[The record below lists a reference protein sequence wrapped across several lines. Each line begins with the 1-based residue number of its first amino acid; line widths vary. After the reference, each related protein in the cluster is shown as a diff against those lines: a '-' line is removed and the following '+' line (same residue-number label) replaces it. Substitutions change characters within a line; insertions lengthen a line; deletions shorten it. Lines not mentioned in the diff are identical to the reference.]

1 MTRSLSMMEARAR
14 LTTLPEEL
22 EQSPETGAISVTRR
36 GKPVLAV
43 MHWDLYD
50 SLVETLEILGD
61 SRLMRQLR
69 KGIEDAKRGR
79 SSTTRQIRK
88 KLGL

>member
-1 MTRSLSMMEARAR
+1 MTKSLSMMEARAR

-79 SSTTRQIRK
+79 SSTTREIRK